1 MADGNAPVI
10 RSIEILQ
17 SDVDFLGNYTVD
29 NVESINI
36 PSTVEQ
42 TTVTQIKYN
51 KWDEKKVEVPN
62 EVKKD
67 VQQKSEEI
75 NEASE
80 AVDSLTGTVKILD
93 QKVFDT
99 ITEINSLKSQIVTL
113 VNSAKSGGCQIT
125 WPILVTSSTPI
136 TISGVTVGFGKTI
149 FNDTG
154 EITYYPNLDDYSSD
168 TPFYPEQ
175 QISLTSSNL
184 GKGSKTKYTLNDV
197 SSGIGSYG
205 SITGLTTLGL
215 PSPTCSSYSTQINTL
230 VSQINTLR
238 NNLSTDLTNSANAI
252 KEEKTQKEL
261 ILWSY
266 FNDESKIDSSRTSA
280 AQAINVIKTTPE
292 LQ

>member
-67 VQQKSEEI
+67 VQQKAEEI

-113 VNSAKSGGCQIT
+113 VNTAKSGGCQIT

-136 TISGVTVGFGKTI
+136 TISGVTVGFGRTVYS
-149 FNDTG
+149 DTG

-168 TPFYPEQ
+168 TPFYPEE
-175 QISLTSSNL
+175 QISLISSNL

-197 SSGIGSYG
+197 SSGIGTYG
-205 SITGLTTLGL
+205 TITGLTTLGL

>member
-99 ITEINSLKSQIVTL
+99 ITQINSLKSQIVSL
-113 VNSAKSGGCQIT
+113 VNTAKSGGCQIT
-125 WPILVTSSTPI
+125 WPFLSTSSTPI
-136 TISGVTVGFGKTI
+136 TISGVTVGFGKTVYS
-149 FNDTG
+149 DTG

-168 TPFYPEQ
+168 TPFYPEE
-175 QISLTSSNL
+175 QISLISSNL

-197 SSGIGSYG
+197 SSGIGTYG
-205 SITGLTTLGL
+205 TITGLTTLGL

-266 FNDESKIDSSRTSA
+266 FNDEFKIDSSRTSA